1 LASKDSTTQQKEPV
15 GEAEEAIDP
24 EDGYQKVGRKELHEQ
39 RAQFE
44 ERVFGDKPPV
54 DIAPFKKY
62 MEELF
67 ASDREATLTLDRIRT
82 TIGNFAK
89 SFSNEGVQMYQLKH
103 TVENLLKQDL
113 LSVRPFFRM
122 IYKLK

>member
-1 LASKDSTTQQKEPV
+1 LASKDSTTQQKEPT

-24 EDGYQKVGRKELHEQ
+24 EDGYHKVGRKELHKQ
-39 RAQFE
+39 REQFE

-67 ASDREATLTLDRIRT
+67 ASDREATLALDRIRMN
-82 TIGNFAK
+82 IGNFAK
-89 SFSNEGVQMYQLKH
+89 SFSNRRVQTYELKQ

-113 LSVRPFFRM
+113 LNVCPVSR
-122 IYKLK
+122 